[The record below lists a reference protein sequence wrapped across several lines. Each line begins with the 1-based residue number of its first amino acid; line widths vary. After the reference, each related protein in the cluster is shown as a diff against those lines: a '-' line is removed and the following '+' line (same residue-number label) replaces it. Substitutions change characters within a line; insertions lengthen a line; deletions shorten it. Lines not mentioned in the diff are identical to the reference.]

1 MQGFNETNTL
11 QEKCPN
17 TEGPN
22 TGKCGPE
29 KTPYLDT
36 FGYCLK
42 LSLKV
47 IQNLSKVL
55 FEV

>member
-47 IQNLSKVL
+47 IQNL
-55 FEV
+55 